1 MHRRSAGLEPP
12 QGTARRVDRYW
23 GGLTFELCTNATA
36 SIQNRRKDHRCR
48 TDQAH
53 SRQGSGGI
61 VNLTK
66 PRATSRERNPGAPGA
81 TTPAVA
87 GLGAP
92 YVLIALCS
100 GGRSRGA
107 ESGLYAAVCCADRYS
122 GWSAARRL
130 GDALFLGASLLTP
143 GFTVPMSRAKLD
155 PLHAATLVSTGS
167 LVLYGRST
175 WLFAVRASPGCRP
188 PLGWRGVR
196 RPGAGAVGAVRDPA
210 ARRVAEQR
218 RLGRDCRHRHWRV
231 PGHWRRGAAAKAVT
245 TVRELQDFR
254 IDVSN
259 SGRMTFGA
267 RSVSHDDILL
277 SLAIAC

>member
-167 LVLYGRST
+167 LVLYGPLYLAFCGARLARLPAAPRLARRSAP
-175 WLFAVRASPGCRP
+175 WCRCC
-188 PLGWRGVR
+188 R
-196 RPGAGAVGAVRDPA
+196 RDPA